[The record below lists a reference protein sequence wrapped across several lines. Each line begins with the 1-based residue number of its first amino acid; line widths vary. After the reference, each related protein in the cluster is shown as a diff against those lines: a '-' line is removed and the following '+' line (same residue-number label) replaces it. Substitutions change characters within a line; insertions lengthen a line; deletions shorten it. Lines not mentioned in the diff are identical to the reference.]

1 MLSLILLPV
10 YCSGDEDEN
19 PPIDVT
25 ARTSTSRTL
34 VISEAQSD
42 VDKTSTPHQDIELTT
57 PVVSPRASSPKRARV
72 EPAKET
78 SQLIGSSTTP
88 SLDDVSPFLCFEDFN
103 TVDSPLFLLLLLVT
117 VELFNFYI
125 DLSSATFL
133 LQPLM
138 KEFIRL
144 GTQFVGYRDH
154 ANRLEGTIF
163 AAFSP
168 D

>member
-42 VDKTSTPHQDIELTT
+42 GDKTSTPHQDIELTA

-72 EPAKET
+72 EPAKEP
-78 SQLIGSSTTP
+78 SQLIGDSTTP
-88 SLDDVSPFLCFEDFN
+88 SLDDVSFPFFSFF
-103 TVDSPLFLLLLLVT
+103 LFRYFSD
-117 VELFNFYI
+117 LFCVLHLFRLSLSNFRALY
-125 DLSSATFL
+125 
-133 LQPLM
+133 
-138 KEFIRL
+138 
-144 GTQFVGYRDH
+144 
-154 ANRLEGTIF
+154 
-163 AAFSP
+163 
-168 D
+168 